1 MLPMQ
6 TGFVIHLGEMP
17 VDTRVIYSL
26 VVLVLG
32 WVLRRGAIRLI
43 RGDTDI
49 ITDDRRWWMV
59 TIRNLLTVVTAAL
72 LFLLWAPELGDFALS
87 ITAFAVALVI
97 ATRELIL
104 CISGRI
110 WAITIRPFDI
120 GDWVEIGGHS
130 GEIIDATMLGTTLQE
145 IEPRE
150 YRYSGRTVTVPNS
163 HLLTQP
169 VINHNFRKRFLQH
182 EFTLC
187 TPAGSDAPL
196 IGAAIEETLIAEADE
211 FSKLANR
218 YAALIEKRTGVRLG
232 QIAPIVRVQT
242 ASDGTIGFRCMLF
255 CPRERAAEIEQ
266 AAAHAMFA
274 ALSDQEAG
282 SDRQKAAAKA
292 AE

>member
-1 MLPMQ
+1 MQ
-6 TGFVIHLGEMP
+6 TGLVIHLGEMA
-17 VDTRVIYSL
+17 VDMRVLYSL
-26 VVLVLG
+26 VVLIGSWL
-32 WVLRRGAIRLI
+32 LRRAAIRVI
-43 RGDTDI
+43 RGDADI
-49 ITDDRRWWMV
+49 ISDDRRWWMV
-59 TIRNLLTVVTAAL
+59 TIRNLLTIATAAA
-72 LFLLWAPELGDFALS
+72 LFVLWAPELGDFALS

-110 WAITIRPFDI
+110 WAITVRPFDI

-182 EFTLC
+182 EFTLWA
-187 TPAGSDAPL
+187 PAGSDAPR
-196 IGAAIEETLIAEADE
+196 IGGAIEKSLTAEAE
-211 FSKLANR
+211 SFSKLANR

-232 QIAPIVRVQT
+232 RIAPSVRVET
-242 ASDGTIGFRCMLF
+242 GSDGTIGFRSMLF

-266 AAAHAMFA
+266 AAAHAMFRALAETAKPA
-274 ALSDQEAG
+274 ASP
-282 SDRQKAAAKA
+282 